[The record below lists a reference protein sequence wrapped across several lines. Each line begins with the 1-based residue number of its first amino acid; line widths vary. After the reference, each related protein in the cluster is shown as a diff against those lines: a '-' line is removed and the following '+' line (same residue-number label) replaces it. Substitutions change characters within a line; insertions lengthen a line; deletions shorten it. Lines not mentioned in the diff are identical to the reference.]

1 MILPKALIEYSN
13 DVSDIYKTI
22 EEYNWKKKREVLM
35 VFDDMIAI
43 TLSNKKLDSIVT
55 VLFIRGRKVNISL
68 VFITQTEAS
77 TNRI

>member
-1 MILPKALIEYSN
+1 
-13 DVSDIYKTI
+13 
-22 EEYNWKKKREVLM
+22 
-35 VFDDMIAI
+35 MIAI
-43 TLSNKKLDSIVT
+43 TLSNKNLDSVVT

>member
-1 MILPKALIEYSN
+1 MIFIKPLKNTTE
-13 DVSDIYKTI
+13 
-22 EEYNWKKKREVLM
+22 KKKREVLM

>member
-68 VFITQTEAS
+68 VFITQTEGS